1 MPAILVHGVPDT
13 HRLWSDLRPHLSRD
27 DVIIP
32 DLPGFSTP
40 VPEGFNPVKETYVD
54 WLISTIEEAGEPVDL
69 VGHDWGA
76 LLSIRVASLRPD
88 LIRTWCVGGASSH
101 KDYTWHPTAQLWQ
114 TPGVGEQFMA
124 GMVPETALPAL
135 TGGGMPQEY
144 AEECV
149 KHIDDTMKDCILKL
163 YRSAVNF
170 MTEWDADLDKMP
182 KGGLMIWGAEDPYM
196 QIEFARKMAE
206 RVGAR
211 IVSLPETG
219 HWFPAQRPA
228 ETAALLEEHWAAG

>member
-13 HRLWSDLRPHLSRD
+13 HHLWSELRSHLSRD
-27 DVIIP
+27 DVSTP
-32 DLPGFSTP
+32 DLPGFDGKPPSF
-40 VPEGFNPVKETYVD
+40 EPVKENYVD
-54 WLISTIEEAGEPVDL
+54 WLIAQIEMAGEPVDL

-76 LLSIRVASLRPD
+76 LLSIRVASIRPD
-88 LIRTWCVGGASSH
+88 LIRTWCVGGGSVH
-101 KDYTWHPTAQLWQ
+101 KDYTWHPTAQIWQ
-114 TPGVGEQFMA
+114 TAGTGEQFMA
-124 GMVPETALPAL
+124 GMVPATALPAL
-135 TGGGMPQEY
+135 VGGGMPQAY

-170 MTEWDADLDKMP
+170 MTEWDADVDNMP
-182 KGGLMIWGAEDPYM
+182 KNGLMIWGADDPYM
-196 QIEFARKMAE
+196 QKELAEKMAA

-219 HWFPAQRPA
+219 HWFPAQRPK
-228 ETAALLEEHWAAG
+228 ETAALLEEHWGKG